1 MNDEETGELFN
12 KAISRLAPEA
22 LRIIWPEIKPSVE
35 LQIKK
40 VRKDNFILLILLQF

>member
-1 MNDEETGELFN
+1 MNDAETGELFN

-22 LRIIWPEIKPSVE
+22 LKIIWPEIKPSVE

-40 VRKDNFILLILLQF
+40 VTFHVFVDIKQ